1 MIEPIIPYLLGLN
14 IHSLAMFEVLLGT
27 KILTLQIMFFS
38 PAGQFEDSLSRFS
51 ALLLSGILSVFLH
64 DVEATR
70 EGGCFRA
77 KGD

>member
-38 PAGQFEDSLSRFS
+38 PAGQFEDSSKPFFCIAPLWHSIRFS
-51 ALLLSGILSVFLH
+51 
-64 DVEATR
+64 T
-70 EGGCFRA
+70 
-77 KGD
+77 